1 MFPSDRPQ
9 LHSNV
14 LLGVGIAL
22 VAFGYLASFSMIG
35 LTSVALVPV
44 PVTGAAILV
53 RSRWRVG
60 SALFVWGCWFF
71 GLYDIA
77 LT

>member
-1 MFPSDRPQ
+1 MLPSKRPR

-14 LLGVGIAL
+14 LLGVGVAL

-35 LTSVALVPV
+35 LTSLALVPV
-44 PVTGAAILV
+44 PVTGAAMLV

-60 SALFVWGCWFF
+60 TALLVWGCWFF
-71 GLYDIA
+71 GLYDV